1 MRALAL
7 TLLLTLPFFA
17 NAMGEGAWQAS
28 AMGPVL
34 SQRGMAASS
43 PVLAPQDS
51 PPPQGVMTLVVWRY
65 ELIGPTPAGLVTRLC
80 SQTRC
85 VQIDDQTGTTR
96 AFTNVPAAEPLRF
109 IFEVPG
115 GGRMFPAL
123 EVRSSQVIVN
133 YR

>member
-1 MRALAL
+1 MRAFWLT
-7 TLLLTLPFFA
+7 TLLMTSSLA
-17 NAMGEGAWQAS
+17 NAAGEGAWQAS

-43 PVLAPQDS
+43 PVLAPDS
-51 PPPQGVMTLVVWRY
+51 PATGVMTVVAWRY
-65 ELIGPTPAGLVTRLC
+65 ELIGPTPAGLVARLC

-85 VQIDDQTGTTR
+85 VQVDDQAGTTR
-96 AFTNVPAAEPLRF
+96 GFMNVSASEPLRF

-115 GGRMFPAL
+115 GGRLYPAL
-123 EVRSSQVIVN
+123 QVRSSQVIVN